1 MTGEQ
6 FKAKREALGWTQR
19 ATAEALGI
27 SLRTVLYYEAGKVP
41 VSKPVALLFSS
52 LVAPDA

>member
-1 MTGEQ
+1 MTSEQ

-19 ATAEALGI
+19 ATAEALGV
-27 SLRTVLYYEAGKVP
+27 SLRTVLYYEAGEGA

-52 LVAPDA
+52 LVVADG